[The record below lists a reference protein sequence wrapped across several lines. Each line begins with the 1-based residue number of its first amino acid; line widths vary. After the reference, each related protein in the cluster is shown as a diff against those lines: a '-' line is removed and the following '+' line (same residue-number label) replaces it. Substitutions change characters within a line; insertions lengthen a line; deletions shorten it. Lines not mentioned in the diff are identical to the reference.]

1 VILRPSGKICPI
13 AGIAVI
19 LGGVVPDT
27 RRIEALE
34 AAAATV

>member
-1 VILRPSGKICPI
+1 VILTPSGKICPI

-19 LGGVVPDT
+19 LGLADA